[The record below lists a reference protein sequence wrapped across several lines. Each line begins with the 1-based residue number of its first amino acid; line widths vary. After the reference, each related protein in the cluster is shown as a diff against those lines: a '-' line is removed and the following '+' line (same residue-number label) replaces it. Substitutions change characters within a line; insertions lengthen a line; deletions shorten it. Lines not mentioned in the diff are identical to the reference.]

1 MKRRLA
7 IGAVCAAWAVVG
19 VGCDGV
25 VDESDLSGGNGVGT
39 GIDTASSG
47 SYLDTEPEPEA
58 ITEIPPEIR
67 DYFNR
72 SVEERKQIRRALN
85 SEIAQLNATRRRAR
99 TDGERIAIDAEI
111 DSRKQKLDLL
121 PTTYPVPQLD
131 LAHLHEGQIG
141 GIRRV
146 LVLQVEE
153 GSTALVCRSTD
164 RNQKHVVML
173 KLLNMANLT
182 PNQEVI
188 FETPLRVSG
197 TTTISTPRGGER
209 KLFVLKTFRNVQL
222 DPYKPLY
229 EQEHPDLAESDPKSP
244 KSSPPETP
252 AANADSPANKKSAE
266 TDPPPSNKESDENA
280 AASKLKL
287 AKVFI
292 KKGNTTVARKRLQSI
307 IDDYT
312 ATKAAEEAKKL
323 LEGLD

>member
-1 MKRRLA
+1 MKRSLTFG
-7 IGAVCAAWAVVG
+7 IVCAAWAVLG
-19 VGCDGV
+19 VGCDGI
-25 VDESDLSGGNGVGT
+25 VDDKDLPGSHSLGAG
-39 GIDTASSG
+39 TASSG
-47 SYLDTEPEPEA
+47 SYLETDTKPAA

-67 DYFNR
+67 DYFDR
-72 SVEERKQIRRALN
+72 SVEERKRIRRALN

-99 TDGERIAIDAEI
+99 ADDDRIAIDAEI

-121 PTTYPVPQLD
+121 PTTYPVPQLE

-146 LVLQVEE
+146 RVEE

-182 PNQEVI
+182 SKNEVI

-197 TTTISTPRGGER
+197 TTTISTPSGGER
-209 KLFVLKTFRNVQL
+209 TLFVLKTFRNVQL
-222 DPYKPLY
+222 NPYKPLY
-229 EQEHPDLAESDPKSP
+229 EQEHPDLAESDPIS
-244 KSSPPETP
+244 PETASP
-252 AANADSPANKKSAE
+252 GTPSANTESPANKKTTQ
-266 TDPPPSNKESDENA
+266 TDPPPSNKESDEKA

-292 KKGNTTVARKRLQSI
+292 KKGNTPVARKRLLSI

-312 ATKAAEEAKKL
+312 ETKAADEARKL